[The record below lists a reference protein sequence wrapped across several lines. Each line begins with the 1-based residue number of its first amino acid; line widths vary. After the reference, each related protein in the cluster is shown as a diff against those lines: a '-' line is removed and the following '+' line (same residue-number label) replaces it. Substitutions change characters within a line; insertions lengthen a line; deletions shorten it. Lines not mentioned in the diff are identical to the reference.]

1 MSGNPDGIWA
11 IFIRIRGCL
20 TEKKRSGMLLK
31 EQRKAV
37 WIFMLPTE
45 HNLMHTGWCKTSLCV
60 LPGIE
65 VTTDK
70 GHMNLFGITE
80 MPEKILEIVKH
91 NGEEIIDTYMDQ
103 TIAQAKQKGW
113 IRSIN
118 HPFLTIWKWQFENT
132 DLRDINCMEIIN
144 DPTYPDGPGSK

>member
-1 MSGNPDGIWA
+1 M

-20 TEKKRSGMLLK
+20 TGKDTIGHVSERAEESGLDFY
-31 EQRKAV
+31 V
-37 WIFMLPTE
+37 PTE

-91 NGEEIIDTYMDQ
+91 NGEEVIDTYMDQ
-103 TIAQAKQKGW
+103 TIAQAKQKDGFAV
-113 IRSIN
+113 SITVSD
-118 HPFLTIWKWQFENT
+118 HLEVAV
-132 DLRDINCMEIIN
+132 
-144 DPTYPDGPGSK
+144 

>member
-1 MSGNPDGIWA
+1 MD
-11 IFIRIRGCL
+11 FY
-20 TEKKRSGMLLK
+20 
-31 EQRKAV
+31 V
-37 WIFMLPTE
+37 PTE

-103 TIAQAKQKGW
+103 TIHKQNK
-113 IRSIN
+113 RMDSQYQSSVSD
-118 HPFLTIWKWQFENT
+118 HLEVAV
-132 DLRDINCMEIIN
+132 
-144 DPTYPDGPGSK
+144 SKYRPAGYQLYGDHQ